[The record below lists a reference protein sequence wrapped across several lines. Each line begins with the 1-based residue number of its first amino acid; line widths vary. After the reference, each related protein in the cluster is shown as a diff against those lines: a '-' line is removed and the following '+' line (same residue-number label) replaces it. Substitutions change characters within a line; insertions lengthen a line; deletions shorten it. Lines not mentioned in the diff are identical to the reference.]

1 MSDGKATAKQSA
13 PALEGLEE
21 QVADVADVA
30 ERVGKAVD
38 VVEVAEGVVVQAD
51 EEANSAEVVVGLEVA

>member
-1 MSDGKATAKQSA
+1 MSDGKETAKQSA

-21 QVADVADVA
+21 QGADVA

-38 VVEVAEGVVVQAD
+38 VVGVAEGVVVQAD
-51 EEANSAEVVVGLEVA
+51 EEANSAEVVVGSEVA

>member
-21 QVADVADVA
+21 QVADVA